1 MTHEFNKADL
11 MALLIGL
18 GYSAADANGML
29 PELLAMQAPIR
40 EAFMHWWQQSPANQT
55 TNLPVQPVYEGFNTA
70 SLANQYHLRPVAA
83 FLTLDWLATEPEI
96 ARKALSE
103 GYDEILSG

>member
-1 MTHEFNKADL
+1 MTHEFNKTDL
-11 MALLIGL
+11 TALLIEL

-29 PELLAMQAPIR
+29 PELLAMQPPIR
-40 EAFMHWWQQSPANQT
+40 EAFLWWWKQSAPDQSPT
-55 TNLPVQPVYEGFNTA
+55 LPTLPSYEGYNTA
-70 SLANQYHLRPVAA
+70 SLADQYHLRPVAA
-83 FLTLDWLATEPEI
+83 FLTLDWLATEPDV